1 MDSGLIRQFQ
11 MRISFECLLYWTV
24 DKELYTPTEDGT
36 TFQVFLDEG
45 AMQVRAVI
53 LLVILE

>member
-1 MDSGLIRQFQ
+1 

-24 DKELYTPTEDGT
+24 DKELYTSTEHGT